1 MSGRESKPREHPVIF
16 QNLGADRG
24 GEPTKKTE
32 GKQFKR
38 EPEGRCPEAEDR
50 EGFREEATTN
60 GKQNKEKP
68 RAPKGK

>member
-1 MSGRESKPREHPVIF
+1 MSGRRSKPREQPVIF

-24 GEPTKKTE
+24 GEPMKKTE

-50 EGFREEATTN
+50 ECFREEAMTN

-68 RAPKGK
+68 RAPKRK